1 MLRVERPADGVA
13 LVTLDRPE
21 KRNAL
26 SIELRVEAADALV
39 RLGAADDVRCT
50 VITGAPPAFS
60 SGMDFTEFGGP
71 RERRERLLVA
81 NEAFFGALMEHPVPL
96 VAAING
102 AALAGGFAMA
112 LLCDV
117 RVAARSASMGFPELG
132 RGIPPSLGAAMRVL
146 PPGFAREICLT
157 GRVLSA
163 DEACTHGIVTA
174 VVDDDAVVGEAVRVA
189 SEIAARDPRAI
200 GTVVNWTRAPAA
212 DWREQLDRER
222 ALLRSSLLGSDP
234 D

>member
-1 MLRVERPADGVA
+1 VTLRVERPADGVA

-26 SIELRVEAADALV
+26 SIGLRAEAADALV
-39 RLGAADDVRCT
+39 RLGAAEDVRCT

-71 RERRERLLVA
+71 REQRERLLVA
-81 NEAFFGALMEHPVPL
+81 NEAFFGAVLEHPVPL
-96 VAAING
+96 VAAVNG
-102 AALAGGFAMA
+102 AALAGGFALA

-117 RVAARSASMGFPELG
+117 RVAAVSAVMGFPELG

-146 PPGFAREICLT
+146 PPGVAREICLT

-163 DEACTHGIVTA
+163 AEALELGVVSA
-174 VVDDDAVVGEAVRVA
+174 VVDDEAVVEEAVALATGIA
-189 SEIAARDPRAI
+189 SRDPRAI
-200 GTVVNWTRAPAA
+200 ATVVAWTRAPVA
-212 DWREQLDRER
+212 DWRQQLDRER
-222 ALLRSSLLGSDP
+222 ALLRSSLLG
-234 D
+234 

>member
-1 MLRVERPADGVA
+1 MPVRLARPPEHPHVA

-21 KRNAL
+21 KANAL
-26 SIELRVEAADALV
+26 DPGMLCELAETWRTL
-39 RLGAADDVRCT
+39 AADDAIRAIVL
-50 VITGAPPAFS
+50 TGAGERVFC
-60 SGMDFTEFGGP
+60 SGMDMRATI
-71 RERRERLLVA
+71 
-81 NEAFFGALMEHPVPL
+81 PVSQ
-96 VAAING
+96 
-102 AALAGGFAMA
+102 ALARGEKIDPADFEGLRSVSTA

-146 PPGFAREICLT
+146 PPGFARQICLT
-157 GRVLSA
+157 GRVLTA
-163 DEACTHGIVTA
+163 DEACSHGIVTS

>member
-1 MLRVERPADGVA
+1 VTLRVERPADGVA

-26 SIELRVEAADALV
+26 SIELRAEAADALA

-71 RERRERLLVA
+71 REQRERLLVA
-81 NEAFFGALMEHPVPL
+81 NEAFFGALLEHPVPL
-96 VAAING
+96 VAAVNG
-102 AALAGGFAMA
+102 PALAGGFAVA

-117 RVAARSASMGFPELG
+117 RVAARSAVMGFPELG
-132 RGIPPSLGAAMRVL
+132 RGIPPSLGTAMRVL
-146 PPGFAREICLT
+146 PPGIARELCLT

-163 DEACTHGIVTA
+163 PEALELG
-174 VVDDDAVVGEAVRVA
+174 VVSCVAGDGEVVGEAVR
-189 SEIAARDPRAI
+189 IAEQIAGRDPRAVR
-200 GTVVNWTRAPAA
+200 TVVAWTRAPAA

-222 ALLRSSLLGSDP
+222 ALLRSSLLG
-234 D
+234 